1 MSMNCST
8 NQKSSKEFT
17 RKIKVSNLPGY
28 DSSLLFM
35 TKVFKMICT
44 LKKALRPRIFVKY
57 FSCSLIKTCHQRK
70 LRQTKGLLSNFEW

>member
-28 DSSLLFM
+28 DNSLLFM

-57 FSCSLIKTCHQRK
+57 FFLFPQKNLSPEKTE
-70 LRQTKGLLSNFEW
+70 TN

>member
-1 MSMNCST
+1 MNCST
-8 NQKSSKEFT
+8 NQKSSKQFT

-44 LKKALRPRIFVKY
+44 LKKALRPTIFVKY
-57 FSCSLIKTCHQRK
+57 FFLFPQKNLSPEKTE
-70 LRQTKGLLSNFEW
+70 TN